1 MMMMH
6 AQATPELAIVREL
19 RLLLPQPGE
28 DPPDPASSSFS
39 RIIDGLNVELEREI
53 NPHVDK
59 IVEPLGAW
67 AHRHGLAGEV
77 EIARRLEQVCFNR
90 LVAQTYPK
98 APYEE
103 FLLSAKWCTWLFF
116 HDDWLCDRHE
126 SSEQGVINPEVLAAA
141 HRSLLEVLDGRAPN
155 PDDPLELSLHEFGH
169 EAREWGNKE
178 WMERFRDNVYRH
190 FQANEWEARNRQR
203 RIIPSVS
210 EYIKMRP
217 FAGAVYTAF
226 DFIDLVE
233 DLELSPEV
241 RNHGVFRELTL
252 LANNCICWVNDLFS
266 LAKEIFEGNPNNIVL
281 ALREE
286 QSLSLGE
293 AMIAAVE
300 LHNDEYR
307 KFELLARELASLDL
321 LADRD
326 LRSYLSGMRS
336 WMLGNAAWSRQ
347 TLRYQELLNM
357 IL

>member
-6 AQATPELAIVREL
+6 AEATPELAIVREL

-39 RIIDGLNVELEREI
+39 RIIDGLHVEVEREI
-53 NPHVDK
+53 NVHVDR
-59 IVEPLGAW
+59 IVRPLGAW
-67 AHRHGLAGEV
+67 AERHGLAGEA
-77 EIARRLEQVCFNR
+77 EIARRLEQVCFNV
-90 LVAQTYPK
+90 LVGQTYPK

-126 SSEQGVINPEVLAAA
+126 GSEQGIVGPEALAIA
-141 HRSLLEVLDGRAPN
+141 HASLMEVLDGRAPD
-155 PDDPLELSLHEFGH
+155 PDDPLERSLYEIGR
-169 EAREWGNKE
+169 EALRWGGE
-178 WMERFRDNVYRH
+178 AWMERFRDNVRRH
-190 FQANEWEARNRQR
+190 FLANEWEARNRQQ
-203 RIIPSVS
+203 RIIPTVAD
-210 EYIKMRP
+210 YIRMRP
-217 FAGAVYTAF
+217 LAGAVYTAF

-233 DLELSPEV
+233 DLELAPEI
-241 RNHGVFRELTL
+241 RNHHLFRQLTL
-252 LANNCICWVNDLFS
+252 LANNCICWVNDLYS

-286 QSLSLGE
+286 RGLSLGE

-307 KFELLARELASLDL
+307 KFELLARDIAELGLIP
-321 LADRD
+321 DRD
-326 LRSYLSGMRS
+326 LRAYLSGMRS
-336 WMLGNAAWSRQ
+336 WMLGNAAWSRL

-357 IL
+357 LL